1 MASRRD
7 RLPHGGQLKFIDM
20 EENTF
25 YAFWQLFNPQREYA
39 NRYRACEKLWNDMS
53 GNAHQL
59 ILAQLRQQSDNGQCP
74 RRKKNPYFFLADWR
88 PRQPDWLQ
96 PAEVARLLALH
107 VPLAVCRN
115 EETSCFGTVTK
126 EEADLL
132 GLEVHHWM

>member
-1 MASRRD
+1 
-7 RLPHGGQLKFIDM
+7 M

-53 GNAHQL
+53 DKAHQL
-59 ILAQLRQQSDNGQCP
+59 IIAQLRQQTANGQPP
-74 RRKKNPYFFLADWR
+74 RHKKNPYFFLADWR

-96 PAEVARLLALH
+96 PAEVARLLSLH
-107 VPLAVCRN
+107 IPLAVCRN
-115 EETSCFGTVTK
+115 EVTNRFGTVTK
-126 EEADLL
+126 EEAELL